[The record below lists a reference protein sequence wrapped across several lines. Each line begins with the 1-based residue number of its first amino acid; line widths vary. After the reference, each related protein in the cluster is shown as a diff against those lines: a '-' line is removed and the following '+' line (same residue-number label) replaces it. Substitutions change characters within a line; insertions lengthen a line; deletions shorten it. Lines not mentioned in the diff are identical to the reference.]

1 LVKVRSLVRLSVKV
15 REPFVLVTKLDRVPP
30 VSEAVELIV
39 RVADTVKDVESV
51 IVRSGVSDMDALM
64 VASVFV
70 TICDMVPV
78 RVCLDLVAVL
88 VRTREADCVSSAVN
102 DLLAVTDAV
111 LEVADFD
118 GVLEPS
124 LSVTDWVV
132 VSDCVSVKSAVTLF
146 EPLSLAVGSSDTVID
161 MDGDAVSRSV
171 LERVSTSERD
181 SDPVRSGVSLSDQL
195 AEFENVT
202 IVVSDC
208 VSVCDI
214 DIVIDVEL
222 LRVRDLVIVISS
234 DWLCVGEA
242 SVTDEDLVCV
252 RSPDSDSV
260 DVKSWVSDGSEEVM
274 LWVSVRVRVR
284 LNDCD

>member
-1 LVKVRSLVRLSVKV
+1 VRLSVKV
-15 REPFVLVTKLDRVPP
+15 REPFVLVTKLERVPP

-39 RVADTVKDVESV
+39 RVADTVKDAESV

-78 RVCLDLVAVL
+78 RVCLDLVSVL
-88 VRTREADCVSSAVN
+88 VRTREADCVSSAVS
-102 DLLAVTDAV
+102 DLLAVTDVV

-146 EPLSLAVGSSDTVID
+146 EPLSLSVGSSDTVID
-161 MDGDAVSRSV
+161 KDGDEVSRSV

-214 DIVIDVEL
+214 DIVIDIEP

-242 SVTDEDLVCV
+242 SVTDEDRVCV
-252 RSPDSDSV
+252 SSPDSDSV